1 MADSIT
7 TEAFLDFNVE
17 AIAEAFD
24 EGQLAAEEMAAI
36 EIVNLARANFD
47 RKTQDLGTGEMG
59 AGFFD
64 FKSFFVNG
72 GWVAGVFDEDGP
84 EWTETVG
91 GRAAFFEYGRSAPG
105 SGRKSTGSAQA
116 SKERAQ
122 PPRPFIRPARN
133 AVSKKYGG
141 ITSQQL
147 ARVAARMNK
156 YSSVSK
162 AVNSAV
168 NKIK

>member
-1 MADSIT
+1 MSVI
-7 TEAFLDFNVE
+7 TEAYLDLPVA

-24 EGQLAAEEMAAI
+24 EGQLLAEEEAAK
-36 EIVNLARANFD
+36 EIVSRAQANFM
-47 RKTQDLGTGEMG
+47 RKHQGTGTGETA

-64 FKSFFVNG
+64 FKSFYENG
-72 GWVAGVFDEDGP
+72 GWVAGVFDHDGP

-91 GRAAFFEYGRSAPG
+91 GRTAFFEYGRSAPG
-105 SGRKSTGSAQA
+105 KGRKSTGKAQK

-122 PPRPFIRPARN
+122 PPRPFMRPARN
-133 AVSKKYGG
+133 YVMKKYGG

-147 ARVAARMNK
+147 RRVAARMNRH
-156 YSSVSK
+156 S
-162 AVNSAV
+162 AVNKSVMSAV